1 MMAGMADVLM
11 QIDGRPASAA
21 DLGHFALSN
30 YGAFTSMQV
39 KDGGVRGLDLH
50 LTRLEAE
57 AVELFGVAVPEAL
70 LRQRMRQ
77 GLDGRS
83 GRFSLRVNLFSDAIN
98 LRAPDAVVQPR
109 VLTTLSPPATP
120 LTTPLRLRTQTYAR
134 EVPHLKHAATFGLTR
149 ARRQAVLA
157 GFDDALFVDGDG
169 RISEGSIWNIGF
181 IQGDTVVWPE
191 APMLAG
197 TGQTLLQRGM
207 ADLGLSSVMRP
218 VRVPDLADFDA
229 AFICNSATPACAVAS
244 IDGHQFGPAEALI
257 SRLIDAWRTNPCQAI

>member
-1 MMAGMADVLM
+1 MTTEM

-39 KDGGVRGLDLH
+39 EDGGVRGLDLH
-50 LTRLEAE
+50 LARLEAE

-70 LRQRMRQ
+70 MRERMRQ
-77 GLDGRS
+77 ALDGRS
-83 GRFSLRVNLFSDAIN
+83 GRFSLRVNLFSDAVS
-98 LRAPDAVVQPR
+98 LRAPDAVVEPR
-109 VLTTLSPPATP
+109 VLTRLSPPASP
-120 LTTPLRLRTQTYAR
+120 LTTPLRLQSQVYAR

-157 GFDDALFVDGDG
+157 GFADALFVDAAG

-181 IQGDTVVWPE
+181 VQGETVVWPE

-197 TGQTLLQRGM
+197 TGQALLQRGM
-207 ADLGLSSVMRP
+207 AEFGLRGVTRP
-218 VRVPDLADFDA
+218 VRLSDLADFDA

-244 IDGHQFGPAEALI
+244 IDSHGFGAAEALI
-257 SRLIDAWRTNPCQAI
+257 ARLIEAWRSNPCQAI

>member
-1 MMAGMADVLM
+1 MTAEM

-39 KDGGVRGLDLH
+39 EGGGARGLDLH
-50 LTRLEAE
+50 LARLEAE
-57 AVELFGVAVPEAL
+57 AVELFGVAVPEAT
-70 LRQRMRQ
+70 LRARMRQ
-77 GLDGRS
+77 ALDGRS
-83 GRFSLRVNLFSDAIN
+83 GRFSLRINLFSDAVS
-98 LRAPDAVVQPR
+98 LRAPGAMVEPR
-109 VLTTLSPPATP
+109 VLTTLSPPAAP
-120 LTTPLRLRTQTYAR
+120 LTTPLRLQTQVYAR

-157 GFDDALFVDGDG
+157 GFDDALFVDADG

-181 IQGDTVVWPE
+181 VQGDTVVWPE

-197 TGQTLLQRGM
+197 TGQALLERGLT
-207 ADLGLSSVMRP
+207 DVGLRSERRGVKRS
-218 VRVPDLADFDA
+218 DLARFDG

-244 IDGHQFGPAEALI
+244 IDAHDFADDRSLVQRLATTAI
-257 SRLIDAWRTNPCQAI
+257 SQPLQPL